1 MRPIESFDR
10 MENVGGIAWRTPI
23 AIPHS
28 KIQMDDA
35 TSLDALLPG
44 PQGPQSQP
52 PVIPMPSIP
61 SPGHSAMAPSF
72 KPSLPAMRWM
82 ASSASLYISFFLAA
96 VIISL
101 STPRQLLLQ
110 YVPNAYTGSGV
121 VSWTGAGVLGIAAVV
136 IANFLNGFL
145 GQILG

>member
-1 MRPIESFDR
+1 
-10 MENVGGIAWRTPI
+10 
-23 AIPHS
+23 
-28 KIQMDDA
+28 MDDA

-52 PVIPMPSIP
+52 PLMPLP
-61 SPGHSAMAPSF
+61 SMPTPGHSGMAPTF

-96 VIISL
+96 VIISM

-121 VSWTGAGVLGIAAVV
+121 VSWTGAGVLGVAAVV